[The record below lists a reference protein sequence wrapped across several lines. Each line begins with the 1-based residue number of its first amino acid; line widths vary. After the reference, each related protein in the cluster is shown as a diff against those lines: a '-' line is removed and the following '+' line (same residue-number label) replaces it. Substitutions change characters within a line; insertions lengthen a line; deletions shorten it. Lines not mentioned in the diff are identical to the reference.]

1 MSLISS
7 LLLAVVA
14 LVILAFS
21 ADKFVELAG
30 RIAKSVGIPSFVIG
44 ALILGFG
51 TSAPEMIVSVLSAL
65 EEAPELAF
73 GNAIGSN
80 ITNLALVLGVTLL
93 FGSISIQPQVLKR
106 DMSLLLLISVFMIYL
121 LWDLRLSAIEG
132 YVLMLLLVGYVALSL
147 YRSEQDPAIKEL
159 DEQLEAEQPA
169 AERSRLAGSFIMI
182 FWLALMLISSQM
194 LVTGAVSIATTLN
207 VSELIIGLT
216 VVAVGTSM
224 PELVASVAAARRGD
238 QQMALGNI
246 VGSNIFNT
254 LGVVGLAVAVQP
266 FGVPQLALDRD
277 MVLCTL
283 LTLAV
288 LAISAVAYKRGKS
301 LGKLTGVALL
311 SAFVGYTTLLVVTA
325 A

>member
-1 MSLISS
+1 MTLLSS

-30 RIAKSVGIPSFVIG
+30 KVAKSVGIPSFVIG

-80 ITNLALVLGVTLL
+80 ISNLALVLGVTLL

-106 DMSLLLLISVFMIYL
+106 DMSLLLLISVFMVYL
-121 LWDLRLSAIEG
+121 LWDLRLSTVEG
-132 YVLMLLLVGYVALSL
+132 YLLILLLAGYILLSL
-147 YRSEQDPAIKEL
+147 FRSEQDPMVAQL
-159 DEQLEAEQPA
+159 DELLETEKPA
-169 AERSRLAGSFIMI
+169 VERSRLTESFIMI
-182 FWLALMLISSQM
+182 FWLGLMLISSQM
-194 LVTGAVSIATTLN
+194 LVISAVDIATALN

-216 VVAVGTSM
+216 VVAIGTSM
-224 PELVASVAAARRGD
+224 PELVASIAAARQGD

-288 LAISAVAYKRGKS
+288 LVISAVAYKRGKS
-301 LGKLTGVALL
+301 LGRLTGVALL
-311 SAFVGYTTLLVVTA
+311 SAFIGYTTLLVVTA